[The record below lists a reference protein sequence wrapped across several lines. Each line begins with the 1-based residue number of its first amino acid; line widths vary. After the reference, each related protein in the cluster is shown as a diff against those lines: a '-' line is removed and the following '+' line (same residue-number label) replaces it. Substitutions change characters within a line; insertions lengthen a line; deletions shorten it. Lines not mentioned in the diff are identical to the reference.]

1 MSKFGPIKNFV
12 FVMSSKLLSK
22 RVSSFDLQKHHVHFH
37 SIYHNEEM
45 KLSFLKHLES
55 EFNTEPFEFCLLVEE
70 FETKKL
76 GEEKLKL
83 FFVIYE
89 TFLKNNSD
97 KEINLSGEIKQLF
110 NQKNS
115 EQLESN
121 DKWISKDEENIFSS
135 IRVSIENQ
143 LYHDV
148 FPRFIRTM
156 NCIKVL
162 EKHSR
167 DSKVLELKQIY
178 DFPYKDSDFES
189 EIVTDNDIA
198 FLDRLMEDSYD
209 WDLVYSEN
217 KSHTNTFLL
226 KKSYLPDVSFFKD
239 SKVYKFESMI
249 PFSLEQC
256 IEGLCSINQL
266 KKYDDVVDEGIL
278 VSYLS
283 PEEGMKKYPDAI
295 KMKRANAVIDMRIK
309 LPMAKFRRPL
319 DVATTYFDKD
329 GSWIRIVV
337 PKIPDF
343 IKDPSDWGKCHKG
356 TYDGKKIE
364 FYGAPNIMRFQLT
377 KISENL
383 TKYTHINSFHNFL
396 F

>member
-1 MSKFGPIKNFV
+1 
-12 FVMSSKLLSK
+12 MSSKMLSK
-22 RVSSFDLQKHHVHFH
+22 RSSFDLQKHHVHFH
-37 SIYHNEEM
+37 SIYQNEEM
-45 KLSFLKHLES
+45 KISFLKHLES

-70 FETKKL
+70 FEAKKQD
-76 GEEKLKL
+76 EEKLKL
-83 FFVIYE
+83 FFEIYE
-89 TFLKNNSD
+89 IYLKNNSE
-97 KEINLSGEIKQLF
+97 KEINISGEIKQVF

-115 EQLESN
+115 EQIEN
-121 DKWISKDEENIFSS
+121 KEKWILKEEKTIFSS
-135 IRVSIENQ
+135 IRVSIESQ

-148 FPRFIRTM
+148 FPRFIRTT

-162 EKHSR
+162 EKHHR

-178 DFPYKDSDFES
+178 DFPYKDSDFET
-189 EIVTDNDIA
+189 EIVTDTDIT

-217 KSHTNTFLL
+217 KSHTNTFFL

-266 KKYDDVVDEGIL
+266 KKYDNVVEDGIL

-283 PEEGMKKYPDAI
+283 PEEGMKKYPDEI
-295 KMKRANAVIDMRIK
+295 KTKRANAVIDMKVK
-309 LPMAKFRRPL
+309 LPMSKFRRPL

-329 GSWIRIVV
+329 GNWIRIVV

-377 KISENL
+377 KISETL
-383 TKYTHINSFHNFL
+383 TKYSHINSIHI
-396 F
+396 